1 MQKSQYAVDI
11 VQQFLILEELLNVT
25 QSVSL
30 SESLAIELKNVSFQY
45 SQDAPVVLK
54 NIHLAIPEGQ
64 FIAFV
69 GPSGSGKSTI
79 CHLIARFYDVQ
90 QEGIFIGQ
98 QPIKEMTTDSLL
110 SHISIVFQNVYLFN
124 DTIINNIRFGK
135 PDATDEEG
143 I

>member
-1 MQKSQYAVDI
+1 MQQ
-11 VQQFLILEELLNVT
+11 
-25 QSVSL
+25 
-30 SESLAIELKNVSFQY
+30 
-45 SQDAPVVLK
+45 
-54 NIHLAIPEGQ
+54 G
-64 FIAFV
+64 
-69 GPSGSGKSTI
+69 
-79 CHLIARFYDVQ
+79 
-90 QEGIFIGQ
+90 GIFIGQ